1 MKLFN
6 WRRSRGG
13 TYRVRVLCWNCDGYV
28 QVRVAQGT
36 PMGGAV
42 VACPKCGV
50 SGTLATGSIWLSAG
64 ENAKA
69 PPPEP
74 KHPIPSALAAD
85 IVIPEMKGSP
95 RMFESDRAA
104 IQWALAELARI
115 GAVLEPAA

>member
-74 KHPIPSALAAD
+74 KHPIPREGKRTPRPSKNPIAPD
-85 IVIPEMKGSP
+85 PSRWRGS
-95 RMFESDRAA
+95 R
-104 IQWALAELARI
+104 
-115 GAVLEPAA
+115 